1 MTTVG
6 RTDLHAHRPTSNT
19 EPCFENQSK
28 VQEEKGVF
36 KQTCF
41 AFFIKSW
48 FYYATARN
56 LAFRLKVQTAEADTP
71 LLSLMSG
78 SGERCERLFSA
89 VVICLILQCVLTTA
103 RLFPDSWI
111 IH

>member
-36 KQTCF
+36 QTDLFC
-41 AFFIKSW
+41 A
-48 FYYATARN
+48 
-56 LAFRLKVQTAEADTP
+56 AEADTP